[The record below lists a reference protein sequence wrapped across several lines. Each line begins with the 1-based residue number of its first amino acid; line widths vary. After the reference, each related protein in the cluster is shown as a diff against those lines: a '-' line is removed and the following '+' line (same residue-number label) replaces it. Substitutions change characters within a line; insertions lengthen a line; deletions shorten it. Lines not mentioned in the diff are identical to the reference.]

1 MIEQKKN
8 NKIIVGYGAAAKGN
22 TLLNFCNIKSDMIDF
37 VCDASISKQNQYL
50 PGSHIK
56 VMHPD
61 ILLKKKIDYILI
73 LPWNIKDEILKDY
86 SFLKDKGVIFFT
98 AINGIKFL

>member
-1 MIEQKKN
+1 MS
-8 NKIIVGYGAAAKGN
+8 Y
-22 TLLNFCNIKSDMIDF
+22 
-37 VCDASISKQNQYL
+37 
-50 PGSHIK
+50 
-56 VMHPD
+56 
-61 ILLKKKIDYILI
+61 LKKKIDYILI